1 MLVTM
6 YWRIFCRNIVRD
18 EEAAKLCD
26 ELKAMRDL
34 HEQQKEVAILI
45 SYRVFFLIF
54 VHCANAERHT

>member
-1 MLVTM
+1 MIKMALLCVMCSRVLLCMLVSM
-6 YWRIFCRNIVRD
+6 HLRILCRNIVRD

-45 SYRVFFLIF
+45 
-54 VHCANAERHT
+54 